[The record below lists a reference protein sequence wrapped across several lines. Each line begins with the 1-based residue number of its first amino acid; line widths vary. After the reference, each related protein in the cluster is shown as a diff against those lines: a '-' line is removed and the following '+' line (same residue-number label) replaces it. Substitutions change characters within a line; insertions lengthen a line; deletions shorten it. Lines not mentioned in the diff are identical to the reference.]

1 VGGGGEKRLRPKEE
15 RAYSGGESRKGG
27 PGLAWPWNR
36 FRLLWRCPVR
46 RLSLS
51 RLDPAFWKRK
61 PSAFSLQPSTSVIIP
76 LLLLIVLLLPVRYYY
91 RIYLPARTTAH
102 SHREHPLSRS
112 CSLRKPLRVGYVMD
126 SFLQQSQPPSPSQP
140 KLWQASGAAYVQG
153 ANYKLQHTVEMQGL
167 IIAVESTA
175 MRDSRMWLALYRFAH
190 R

>member
-1 VGGGGEKRLRPKEE
+1 M
-15 RAYSGGESRKGG
+15 RAEKGG
-27 PGLAWPWNR
+27 QAWPWNR

-61 PSAFSLQPSTSVIIP
+61 PSAFNLQPLSQ
-76 LLLLIVLLLPVRYYY
+76 YHYY

-102 SHREHPLSRS
+102 SHCEHPLSRS

>member
-27 PGLAWPWNR
+27 PGLALEP
-36 FRLLWRCPVR
+36 FSPPVA
-46 RLSLS
+46 LS
-51 RLDPAFWKRK
+51 RTSSESESSRSCILEAE
-61 PSAFSLQPSTSVIIP
+61 AFSLQPSTSVTIP